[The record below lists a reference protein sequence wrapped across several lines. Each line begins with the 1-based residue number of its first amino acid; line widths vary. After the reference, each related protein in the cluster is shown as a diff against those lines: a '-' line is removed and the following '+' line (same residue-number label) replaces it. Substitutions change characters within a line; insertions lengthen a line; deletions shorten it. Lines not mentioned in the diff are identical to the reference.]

1 MATIN
6 TNTYLL
12 GTIHHMDLETK
23 IIYLTSSMGVKSYA
37 RIFDEEH
44 FLSLLTY
51 YLYDLEKVVTYQ
63 PVGEY
68 GFGSVDVQIFSW
80 TWYGLW

>member
-1 MATIN
+1 MATIS
-6 TNTYLL
+6 TNNHIL
-12 GTIHHMDLETK
+12 GKIHYMDLDTK
-23 IIYLTSSMGVKSYA
+23 IIYLRSLMGVNSYA

-51 YLYDLEKVVTYQ
+51 YLYDMDKIVTYQ
-63 PVGEY
+63 AVGEY
-68 GFGSVDVQIFSW
+68 GFESVDVQIFSW